1 MGTFQAVLLFSRV
14 VSFCVQGD
22 SCPFRHCEAALGS
35 EQVCRLWVEGRCS
48 SGNCKFRH
56 MRIDKKRSEIPCYW
70 EDQPGGCQKAHCAFL
85 HLKERGG
92 NGLAVPPS
100 QKADA
105 SGLPPK
111 SGLAGSLGKK
121 PGKAPKRVDIP
132 TSSHGPAGK
141 KRKRSEEEEGKVKE
155 LPCKK
160 RVKGG
165 RKEAVK
171 PIDWKT
177 TFPPKQKRKRK
188 AAEMHPSAAEDTD
201 EPPAKKLPTAIVPA
215 LPGDSLVTI
224 PAVETPPSS
233 LELLPGSQAD
243 SVAQSEVSSAPSYS
257 SQDAAETQ
265 QLSCAE
271 AGEALVS
278 EEDDLEQF
286 VMEITGEL
294 EGEIEVDAE
303 KDVDELLLELSDII
317 DSVTP

>member
-1 MGTFQAVLLFSRV
+1 MSQRGVDCYFYFYST
-14 VSFCVQGD
+14 CTKGD

-56 MRIDKKRSEIPCYW
+56 MRIDDEKAKCAERLQLTQVLRLSES
-70 EDQPGGCQKAHCAFL
+70 HCAFL

-224 PAVETPPSS
+224 PAVETPPSR
-233 LELLPGSQAD
+233 
-243 SVAQSEVSSAPSYS
+243 
-257 SQDAAETQ
+257 
-265 QLSCAE
+265 
-271 AGEALVS
+271 
-278 EEDDLEQF
+278 
-286 VMEITGEL
+286 
-294 EGEIEVDAE
+294 
-303 KDVDELLLELSDII
+303 
-317 DSVTP
+317 

>member
-1 MGTFQAVLLFSRV
+1 MSQRGVDCYFYFYST
-14 VSFCVQGD
+14 CTKGD

-121 PGKAPKRVDIP
+121 PGKAPKRGTDTQQASGLDALSFCLAVLIVSFLGLFP
-132 TSSHGPAGK
+132 AVTSQLPPMARLEK

-160 RVKGG
+160 RVKGEH
-165 RKEAVK
+165 RE
-171 PIDWKT
+171 
-177 TFPPKQKRKRK
+177 
-188 AAEMHPSAAEDTD
+188 
-201 EPPAKKLPTAIVPA
+201 
-215 LPGDSLVTI
+215 LVT
-224 PAVETPPSS
+224 A
-233 LELLPGSQAD
+233 SQK
-243 SVAQSEVSSAPSYS
+243 SN
-257 SQDAAETQ
+257 AAT
-265 QLSCAE
+265 
-271 AGEALVS
+271 
-278 EEDDLEQF
+278 
-286 VMEITGEL
+286 
-294 EGEIEVDAE
+294 
-303 KDVDELLLELSDII
+303 
-317 DSVTP
+317 